1 MEAENKST
9 SKDVLEYV
17 GSKVLTVL
25 WGIISS
31 LVIMCIILFIACGLG
46 MSLIDSKK
54 KILGII
60 VFVVGGILIVL
71 MLWAMVSTIIRL
83 VREIKYNRTVA
94 REEETVRDFDSA
106 AQFFDDRLRLG
117 KKYIFGISSGR
128 IIPYTDV
135 ERIYQTVK
143 KTSYISEQKRTFD
156 CELLKDVDSTYNT
169 YTLCRL
175 QIYGKSDKEA
185 AKAAALIASINPQ
198 IKFGSGNTVEQATA
212 MAAADL
218 VRKHNAAK
226 KGEEEK

>member
-1 MEAENKST
+1 METENKST

-31 LVIMCIILFIACGLG
+31 LVIMCIILIMAGGIG

-71 MLWAMVSTIIRL
+71 ILWAMVSTIIRL

-143 KTSYISEQKRTFD
+143 KTSPISEQKRTFD
-156 CELLKDVDSTYNT
+156 CELVKDVDSTYDT

-175 QIYGKSDKEA
+175 RLYGKSDEEA

-198 IKFGSGNTVEQATA
+198 IKFGSGNAVQQATA

-218 VRKHNAAK
+218 VRKHNEAK